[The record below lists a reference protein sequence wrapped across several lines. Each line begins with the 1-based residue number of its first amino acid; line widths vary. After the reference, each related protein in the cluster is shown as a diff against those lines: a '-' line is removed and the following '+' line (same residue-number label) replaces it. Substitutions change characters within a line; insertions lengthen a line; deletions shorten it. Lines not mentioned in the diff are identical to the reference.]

1 MDSGP
6 QQSHYT
12 KSTRSRK
19 IQTHSKF
26 QNNYAMDVRD
36 GGSMCPHLCNGKV
49 GHNVLFL
56 NFLFYIGVQP
66 INNMIA
72 SDARQSNSTIHNVV
86 VIGVQPLSHA
96 QLFVTL
102 WTVVRQAPLSMG
114 FSRQE
119 YGGGLPFPP
128 PGDLPNPRIKL
139 ASLLSPA
146 LAGRFFTTRATW
158 EAQGYTNS
166 PYK

>member
-6 QQSHYT
+6 QQSHYI

-102 WTVVRQAPLSMG
+102 WTVVHQAPLSMG
-114 FSRQE
+114 FPMQE
-119 YGGGLPFPP
+119 YQSGWPFPSTR
-128 PGDLPNPRIKL
+128 DLPDQG
-139 ASLLSPA
+139 LSPPSA
-146 LAGRFFTTRATW
+146 LAGRFFTAEPPER
-158 EAQGYTNS
+158 
-166 PYK
+166 P

>member
-19 IQTHSKF
+19 IQTHKKF

-36 GGSMCPHLCNGKV
+36 GGSMCLHLCNGKV

-56 NFLFYIGVQP
+56 NFLFYIGVQL
-66 INNMIA
+66 INNIIV

-86 VIGVQPLSHA
+86 IGVQPLSHV

-114 FSRQE
+114 FPMQE
-119 YGGGLPFPP
+119 YWSAWPFPSP
-128 PGDLPNPRIKL
+128 RDLPDQG
-139 ASLLSPA
+139 LSPLSA
-146 LAGRFFTTRATW
+146 LAGRFFTAEPR
-158 EAQGYTNS
+158 ERPQSY
-166 PYK
+166 